1 VCYNIYTQSPDG
13 KEGTPLHLPILV
25 FLLLIFVTSLI
36 AGTLGALL
44 GLGGGIIVVPAL
56 SVLFGVDI
64 HFAIGASIVSVIAT
78 SSGAAVRY
86 LRDHISNLRIGMF
99 LEVATTTG
107 AITGAFV
114 GAYLGGPVLFFV
126 FGIILLYSCVV
137 MLQRGKMEQMSM
149 TGALDPETLRQ
160 TPDTDMGLG
169 RRLARRLHLDGAYYD
184 VALKR
189 KIAYRVQ
196 GVPLGF
202 GLMYIAGMVSGLLG
216 VGGGALKVPAMDIA
230 MRIPMKASTT
240 TSNFMI
246 GVTAAA
252 SAGVYFS
259 RGDINPLIAAP
270 VALGVLLGALT
281 GAQLLI
287 RVRGLL
293 IRRIFVVVLV
303 LTALEMVLRAFG
315 LGI

>member
-1 VCYNIYTQSPDG
+1 MLQYTCPHHR
-13 KEGTPLHLPILV
+13 KERKDTPLHLPVLA
-25 FLLLIFVTSLI
+25 FLLLVFVTSLV

-44 GLGGGIIVVPAL
+44 GLGGGIIVIPAL
-56 SVLFGVDI
+56 TILFGIDI

-78 SSGAAVRY
+78 SSGSAVRY
-86 LRDHISNLRIGMF
+86 IRDRISNLRIGMF
-99 LEVATTTG
+99 LEVATTAG

-114 GAYLGGPVLFFV
+114 GGYLAGPVLFFV
-126 FGIILLYSCVV
+126 FGIIMLYSCVV
-137 MLQRGKMEQMSM
+137 MLQRGKMEQASM
-149 TGALDPETLRQ
+149 TGAQDPETLRR
-160 TPDTDMGLG
+160 TPDTANSLG
-169 RRLARRLHLDGAYYD
+169 RRLARRLRLDGEYYD
-184 VALKR
+184 TALKR

-216 VGGGALKVPAMDIA
+216 IGGGVLKVPAMDIA

-259 RGDINPLIAAP
+259 RGDINPVIAAP
-270 VALGVLLGALT
+270 VALGVLAGALV

-287 RVRGLL
+287 RTRGAV
-293 IRRIFVVVLV
+293 IRQIFAVVLV
-303 LTALEMVLRAFG
+303 LTAIEMFLRAFG

>member
-1 VCYNIYTQSPDG
+1 MF
-13 KEGTPLHLPILV
+13 LLLV
-25 FLLLIFVTSLI
+25 FLTSLL
-36 AGTLGALL
+36 AGIVGALL

-56 SVLFGVDI
+56 TVLFGIDI

-86 LRDHISNLRIGMF
+86 VRDHISNLRIGMF

-126 FGIILLYSCVV
+126 FGVLMLYSCFV
-137 MLQRGKMEQMSM
+137 MFQRGKMEQASM
-149 TGALDPETLRQ
+149 TGAQDPETLRR
-160 TPDTDMGLG
+160 TPDTDASLG
-169 RRLARRLHLDGAYYD
+169 RRLARRLNLDGEYYD
-184 VALKR
+184 AALKR

-202 GLMYIAGMVSGLLG
+202 GLMYIAGTVSGLLG
-216 VGGGALKVPAMDIA
+216 IGGGALKVPAMDIA

-270 VALGVLLGALT
+270 VALGVLLGALA
-281 GAQLLI
+281 GAQLLLRI
-287 RVRGLL
+287 RGTV
-293 IRRIFVVVLV
+293 IRRIFVIVLV
-303 LTALEMVLRAFG
+303 LTAIEMFLRAFG
-315 LGI
+315 LGVG

>member
-1 VCYNIYTQSPDG
+1 MFLASLVG
-13 KEGTPLHLPILV
+13 GTV
-25 FLLLIFVTSLI
+25 
-36 AGTLGALL
+36 GALL

-56 SVLFGVDI
+56 SILFGIDI
-64 HFAIGASIVSVIAT
+64 HLAIGASIVSVIAT
-78 SSGAAVRY
+78 SSGSAVRY
-86 LRDHISNLRIGMF
+86 LRDRISNLRIGMF
-99 LEVATTTG
+99 LELATTAG

-126 FGIILLYSCVV
+126 FGVLMLYSCVV
-137 MLQRGKMEQMSM
+137 MLQRGKMEQASLAS
-149 TGALDPETLRQ
+149 ALDPETLRR
-160 TPDTDMGLG
+160 TPDDNKSLG
-169 RRLARRLHLDGAYYD
+169 RRLARRLRLDGEYYD

-189 KIAYRVQ
+189 KIGYRVQ

-202 GLMYIAGMVSGLLG
+202 GFMYVAGMVSGLLG
-216 VGGGALKVPAMDIA
+216 IGGGVLKVPAMDIA

-270 VALGVLLGALT
+270 VALGVLLGALL
-281 GAQLLI
+281 GAQLLVRTRGMVI
-287 RVRGLL
+287 RQ
-293 IRRIFVVVLV
+293 IFVVALV
-303 LTALEMVLRAFG
+303 LTAIEMFLRAFG
-315 LGI
+315 LGV

>member
-1 VCYNIYTQSPDG
+1 M
-13 KEGTPLHLPILV
+13 TPLHLPVLV
-25 FLLLIFVTSLI
+25 FLMLVFVAAL
-36 AGTLGALL
+36 AGGVIGALL

-56 SVLFGVDI
+56 TVLFGIDI

-78 SSGAAVRY
+78 SSGAAARY
-86 LRDHISNLRIGMF
+86 VRDHISNLRIGMF

-126 FGIILLYSCVV
+126 FGVLMLYSCFV
-137 MLQRGKMEQMSM
+137 MFQRGKMERASM
-149 TGALDPETLRQ
+149 VGAQDPETLRQ
-160 TPDTDMGLG
+160 TPDTDGRLG
-169 RRLARRLHLDGAYYD
+169 RRLARRLHLDGEYYD
-184 VALKR
+184 AALKR
-189 KIAYRVQ
+189 KVAYRVQ

-216 VGGGALKVPAMDIA
+216 IGGGALKVPAMDIA

-259 RGDINPLIAAP
+259 RGDINPVIAAP
-270 VALGVLLGALT
+270 VALGVLLGALL
-281 GAQLLI
+281 GAQLLVRI
-287 RVRGLL
+287 RGTV
-293 IRRIFVVVLV
+293 IRQIFVIVLV
-303 LTALEMVLRAFG
+303 ITAIEMFLRAFG
-315 LGI
+315 LGV